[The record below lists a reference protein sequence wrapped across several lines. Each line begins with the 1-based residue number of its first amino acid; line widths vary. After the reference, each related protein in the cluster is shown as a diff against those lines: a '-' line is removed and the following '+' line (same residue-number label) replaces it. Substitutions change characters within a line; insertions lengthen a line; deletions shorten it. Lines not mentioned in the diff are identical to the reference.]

1 MLLLLKNYGLAP
13 AFRFKSSV
21 LLVATRHF
29 MTASPTQ
36 YPALAQKKAPLAQK
50 KAEKPKPKRSKFIK
64 SIISEH

>member
-29 MTASPTQ
+29 MTTSSSQ
-36 YPALAQKKAPLAQK
+36 SPALAQKKG
-50 KAEKPKPKRSKFIK
+50 EKPKSKRSKFIK
-64 SIISEH
+64 SDI